1 MKKFFSVMVV
11 AAAFAFVGCG
21 NANQPAAE
29 AEVVAEEAVEVVEAA
44 EECTEAECAECEN
57 AEACA
62 EAPAAEE
69 VVAEVAE

>member
-1 MKKFFSVMVV
+1 MKKFFSLMVV
-11 AAAFAFVGCG
+11 SAAFAFVGCG

-44 EECTEAECAECEN
+44 EECTEACEGECT
-57 AEACA
+57 EAV
-62 EAPAAEE
+62 EAAEE